1 MRLIRSVCLLAVAV
15 LWSPMAFG
23 QSDPGPRSGP
33 PSAGGPLPGLGAN
46 ELAFFTAA
54 RVTFAEVETFQNGLG
69 PRMNLNS
76 CAGCHTQPAIG
87 GTSPATNPSV
97 AFAGLLGPPNTL
109 PSFVEAYGPI
119 REARFVNQPNGT
131 PDGGVHDLFVV
142 TPAVGAPAAC
152 RLVQPN
158 FAQALAQRNIIFRIP
173 TPVFGTGLV
182 ENLNDAQLMQSFN
195 ENLAMKTQLGI
206 SGHFNTSGN
215 DGTVTKF
222 GWKAQNKSLMIFS
235 GEAYNVEMG
244 VTNDNFP
251 NERETDPNCAVNPT
265 PESTTNLT
273 NPDGSVGNATV
284 AAEVTN
290 FSQDVVNFAAFMRLL
305 AAPTPVP
312 PTPKT
317 SYGREVFVAVG
328 CVGCHTPS
336 FTTGPSKFTAQSNVT
351 FSPFSDFAV
360 HNMGQ
365 GLADGIT
372 QGNADG
378 SEFRTAPLW
387 GVGQRLF
394 FMHDGRTKDLLKAI
408 EEHSSNGSE
417 ANRVIA
423 NFNAQTNNAKQA
435 LLDFLR
441 SL

>member
-1 MRLIRSVCLLAVAV
+1 MRPIRSVCLLVATV
-15 LWSPMAFG
+15 LWSPMAFA
-23 QSDPGPRSGP
+23 QTDPGPRSGP
-33 PSAGGPLPGLGAN
+33 PSAGGPLPGLGPN

-54 RVTFAEVETFQNGLG
+54 RVTFTEVETFQSGLG

-76 CAGCHTQPAIG
+76 CAGCHIQPAIG
-87 GTSPATNPSV
+87 GTSPATNPDA
-97 AFAGLLGPPNTL
+97 AFAGLLGPPNTV
-109 PSFVEAYGPI
+109 PSFVEPYGPI

-142 TPAVGAPAAC
+142 TPAVGGPAAC
-152 RLVQPN
+152 RLVPPN
-158 FAQALAQRNIIFRIP
+158 FAQAQAQGNIIFRIP
-173 TPVFGTGLV
+173 TPVFGAGLV

-195 ENLAMKTQLGI
+195 ANAAMKNQLGI

-215 DGTVTKF
+215 DGTITKL
-222 GWKAQNKSLMIFS
+222 GWKAQNKSLLIFS

-251 NERETDPNCAVNPT
+251 DERETDPNCAVNPT

-273 NPDGSVGNATV
+273 HPDGSVGNSTV

-290 FSQDVVNFAAFMRLL
+290 FNQDVVNFAAFMRLL
-305 AAPTPVP
+305 APPTPAP

-317 SYGREVFVAVG
+317 SFGQEVFVKVG
-328 CVGCHTPS
+328 CEACHTQS
-336 FTTGPSKFTAQSNVT
+336 FTTGPSKFTGQSNVT

-365 GLADGIT
+365 GLADRIT
-372 QGNADG
+372 QGNANG
-378 SEFRTAPLW
+378 FEFRTAPLW
-387 GVGQRLF
+387 GLGQRLF
-394 FMHDGRTKDLLKAI
+394 FLHDGRTTDLLQAI
-408 EEHSSNGSE
+408 EEHSSRGSE

-423 NFNAQTNNAKQA
+423 NFNAQPNNAKQA